1 MPEKYN
7 NPSPPEKEVGFY
19 SDIVRRYEM
28 EVNRFVPGYAEEIVP
43 LVTNEIIRKAQNGAV
58 LDIGS
63 GVGNVD
69 EIIIDQASPQSVD
82 LVEISEPMI
91 EESKR
96 RLKDKNSTLRFHEM
110 SAVDF
115 EAEPNSFDAVLSN
128 LVIHNIPYEEKVRL
142 ISNIYKWLKEGG
154 IFVWTDLMS
163 FSDSAELERCFVERK
178 EIALA
183 MGATE
188 EFAEENFKKE
198 REEDHMITVEQMTEL
213 LEQAG
218 FQDIEILWT
227 KYNEIV
233 VRVTK

>member
-7 NPSPPEKEVGFY
+7 YPSPLEKKEFY
-19 SDIVRRYEM
+19 SDIVRRYET

-43 LVTNEIIRKAQNGAV
+43 LVTDEVVRKAQNGAV

-69 EIIIDQASPQSVD
+69 EIIIDQASPQTVD

-115 EAEPNSFDAVLSN
+115 EAKPNSFDAVLSN
-128 LVIHNIPYEEKVRL
+128 LVIHNIPYEGKSQL
-142 ISNIYKWLKEGG
+142 ISNIYKWLKEDG
-154 IFVWTDLMS
+154 IFVWADLVS
-163 FSDSAELERCFVERK
+163 FSDSVELERCFVERK
-178 EIALA
+178 KIALA

-188 EFAEENFKKE
+188 AFAEENFKKE
-198 REEDHMITVEQMTEL
+198 REEDHMITIEQMTEL
-213 LEQAG
+213 LKQAG
-218 FQDIEILWT
+218 FQDFEILWT
-227 KYNEIV
+227 KYNEV
-233 VRVTK
+233 VIRATK